1 MVLRDRKSGRR
12 RPRECAD
19 MGEPA
24 CASRPGAARRRRDVS
39 WAVAG
44 LTAVFVLTL
53 LGWQYYVRTTGKS
66 GSAELLDAKEYRR
79 HYVIIPDDYTSPMWQ
94 DIFQSARA
102 AAEGYD
108 AYVELLG
115 GWEAGDYTPLSYM
128 DIAIASRVDGIIVK
142 PDGTA
147 KMRSAI
153 DAADG
158 AGIPVI
164 TVINDD
170 TASSRKSFVGFN
182 NYQLGAA
189 YGQEILRCV
198 DESTRKITVLFKRG
212 NSGNELIF
220 RNLKMVI
227 EEGLSG
233 QQRKDVEI
241 QSLTMTAQSTFDAEE
256 VIRDL
261 LKDDGTRPDIL
272 VCMNETDSESAYNAM
287 VDYNQVGNVD
297 IIGYYQSE
305 TILDAIEKGII
316 PMALTLDTGQMG
328 RSSIEALEEYYTMGY
343 TSSYMS
349 VDLSVITSEN
359 VEDYRGTQE
368 R

>member
-1 MVLRDRKSGRR
+1 MNRKKKSS
-12 RPRECAD
+12 AQKHT
-19 MGEPA
+19 
-24 CASRPGAARRRRDVS
+24 VY
-39 WAVAG
+39 WALAG
-44 LTAVFVLTL
+44 LAAAAALTL
-53 LGWQYYVRTTGKS
+53 SGWRHYASVLEKS
-66 GSAELLDAKEYRR
+66 RWDEAVNAKEYQR
-79 HYVIIPDDYTSPMWQ
+79 HYVIIPDDSASQLWQ
-94 DIFQSARA
+94 DIYQSASA
-102 AAEGYD
+102 VAEEYD
-108 AYVELLG
+108 G
-115 GWEAGDYTPLSYM
+115 DWEAGDYTPLSYM
-128 DIAIASRVDGIIVK
+128 DIAVAAQVDGIIIK
-142 PDGTA
+142 PDGTVN
-147 KMRSAI
+147 MRNAI
-153 DAADG
+153 NAADE
-158 AGIPVI
+158 AGIPVV

-189 YGQEILRCV
+189 YGEEILHCV

-212 NSGNELIF
+212 NSGNELVF
-220 RNLKMVI
+220 QNLKTVI
-227 EEGLSG
+227 EAGLSE
-233 QQRKDVEI
+233 QQKKDLEI

-261 LKDDGTRPDIL
+261 LRDEETRPDIL

-316 PMALTLDTGQMG
+316 PMALTLDTEQMG
-328 RSSIEALEEYYTMGY
+328 RHSIETLEEYYTMGY

-349 VDLSVITSEN
+349 VDLSVITREN
-359 VEDYRGTQE
+359 VEDYRGTDEQQG